1 MQDFIDSDINL
12 KMLATKSFDH
22 IIEEIQRSC
31 LNFQLQ
37 ISPFSAVISLKKSLI
52 RDVTGKPLLPSKIKP
67 EKYDPDSK
75 DLDALVVKNLELE
88 EELRCL
94 SIKHEK
100 TIQNLQ
106 KFHQEAEIKFESDSR
121 SLYKELEK
129 EIDKLKELLK
139 NRDNEII
146 SLQNGKKAAA
156 EATGKLR
163 KALGDIRVK
172 FEKEK
177 TSIKKEHR
185 AEVKSWRQDLGN
197 ANSKII
203 KLEKKLEQ
211 QTSISKCQMKN
222 TTNFKKHT
230 SKSEVAK
237 DQSEKENQNNI
248 YCTICGLKISKHIPE
263 YFLGEKFNPT
273 CETCKAC
280 DISWDPDDPFA
291 SFPAFTQP
299 TSLVSHWIPTPVNTP
314 QRPGSIPSMLTHC
327 ALSPPPG
334 SSFISMEEVLKMME
348 VFLKRPWFNLVDT

>member
-1 MQDFIDSDINL
+1 
-12 KMLATKSFDH
+12 MLATKSFDH

-106 KFHQEAEIKFESDSR
+106 KFHQDAEIKVESDSR

-177 TSIKKEHR
+177 TSIKKEH
-185 AEVKSWRQDLGN
+185 
-197 ANSKII
+197 
-203 KLEKKLEQ
+203 
-211 QTSISKCQMKN
+211 
-222 TTNFKKHT
+222 
-230 SKSEVAK
+230 
-237 DQSEKENQNNI
+237 
-248 YCTICGLKISKHIPE
+248 
-263 YFLGEKFNPT
+263 
-273 CETCKAC
+273 
-280 DISWDPDDPFA
+280 
-291 SFPAFTQP
+291 
-299 TSLVSHWIPTPVNTP
+299 
-314 QRPGSIPSMLTHC
+314 
-327 ALSPPPG
+327 
-334 SSFISMEEVLKMME
+334 
-348 VFLKRPWFNLVDT
+348 